1 MLPSG
6 HLGVAYVLHRFAGC
20 DLRVLTI
27 AVLFP
32 DLVDKPLKLLL
43 HVVPD
48 GRTFA
53 HGPPSAHPG
62 FGTFPAV
69 REVPLRLF
77 VVCRPSVPL
86 VGRCAVLERSPV
98 ALPLS
103 YSSPGQPSR
112 KRAGFVARSRDVAR
126 VSRRLGG
133 NRCCRL
139 RVSVG
144 ATWRTQVR
152 GIVADRGCHIL
163 QYPYICSA

>member
-53 HGPPSAHPG
+53 HGLPALILVSGLFLLFGKYRYGYSWFVGHLSHLLADVPFSSAVPWLYPFRIPAPVSPPENALVSWPVHVTWPELAVDSAA
-62 FGTFPAV
+62 TAV
-69 REVPLRLF
+69 A
-77 VVCRPSVPL
+77 VCVYL
-86 VGRCAVLERSPV
+86 WGRR
-98 ALPLS
+98 
-103 YSSPGQPSR
+103 
-112 KRAGFVARSRDVAR
+112 
-126 VSRRLGG
+126 GG
-133 NRCCRL
+133 HKY
-139 RVSVG
+139 
-144 ATWRTQVR
+144 AE
-152 GIVADRGCHIL
+152 
-163 QYPYICSA
+163 